1 MGFLPLQAKVTELS
15 DTTVQI
21 DVDGKPMTIPRSMIA
36 GNPLKGDTLQLIAIA
51 PGKQQDTDQEVA
63 RAMLNRLLGEGATNA

>member
-21 DVDGKPMTIPRSMIA
+21 DVDGKPMIIPRSMIA